1 MFFPKKIKKEI
12 IDMASSAEKV
22 RAFVHSDRKL
32 LETSLTLRDI
42 FQLSMS
48 RNPHAP
54 ALIYFDES
62 GRKKVISYNDY
73 KSQAFVTASKLSSAL
88 SGVPAGTVIALKLKN
103 TPKWPILFWSI
114 LMNGHTPLLIDAKLP
129 KANAENLISQ
139 AKAKAIITNDEETF
153 SVPSFRVNDIASQQA
168 DYGFSPDWADHVIFC
183 SSGTTGDAKMM
194 VFDGKNL
201 CQQLLASQNMGD
213 VTLDILHPGTLN
225 LLAMIPFHH
234 IFGFV
239 AVFLWYTYYGGAI
252 VFPSSMASN
261 DLLYAVRKGKVTH
274 LYAVPLFWD
283 SIAQMITRKA
293 SMMGPKKAAYLE
305 KMIAYQTH
313 QISKKEAGWAAN
325 RVILKLFQGKVLG
338 SQIQFCI
345 SGGGYLSSKTL
356 NLINGLGY
364 PLYNG
369 YGMTEIGITSVELSP
384 QVEQRLKGSIGKPL
398 AGVEYKIVPLSKESS
413 DRTGELYV
421 KSGITHERE
430 FIGGVLTRSKL
441 VDGFYKT
448 GDIAYCDE
456 QGYYF
461 IKGRLKDTIILANGE
476 NVYPDEIEF
485 YFHDVKHVNN
495 CVVLG
500 VTPKGEKDEKIA
512 LVLEVDNSV
521 DAESLMQIKKDID
534 SINASLP
541 NEKKVQAVYVDKRPL
556 PMANNMKV
564 KRFVIKEGL
573 EQGSTDFIDFEAK
586 KKEATF
592 EGYDP
597 EEVSQYSKEIGQVF
611 AKILVL
617 PEFKIDGQAHWI
629 NDLGGDS
636 MSYIEMVQ
644 ELEKKYGVTVPDSCF
659 GVLTCRDDFVKEIID
674 LKHGKGKDGAAKS

>member
-1 MFFPKKIKKEI
+1 
-12 IDMASSAEKV
+12 MASKEQKLLD
-22 RAFVHSDRKL
+22 FVHSDRAL
-32 LETSLTLRDI
+32 LNTSLTLRDI
-42 FQLSMS
+42 FQLAMD
-48 RNPHAP
+48 RNPSKP
-54 ALIYFDES
+54 ALVYFDES
-62 GRKKVISYNDY
+62 NRKIALTYSEY
-73 KSQAFVTASKLSSAL
+73 KSQAFVMASKLSSAL
-88 SGVPAGTVIALKLKN
+88 SGVPAGTVVALKLKN
-103 TPKWPILFWSI
+103 GPKWPLLFWAI

-129 KANAENLISQ
+129 KANAENLIAQ

-153 SVPSFRVNDIASQQA
+153 AVPSFRVNDISSQQA
-168 DYGFSPDWADHVIFC
+168 DYAFSPDWADHVIFC

-194 VFDGKNL
+194 VYNGKNL
-201 CQQLLASQNMGD
+201 CSQLLASQNMGD
-213 VTLDILHPGTLN
+213 ITPDILHPGVTN
-225 LLAMIPFHH
+225 ILAMIPFHH

-239 AVFLWYTYYGGAI
+239 AVFLWYTYYGKAI
-252 VFPSSMASN
+252 VFPTSLSTSDIMT
-261 DLLYAVRKGKVTH
+261 AVHKGKVTH

-283 SIAQMITRKA
+283 SIAQMVSRKA
-293 SMMGPKKAAYLE
+293 SMMGGKKAAYFE
-305 KMIAYQTH
+305 KMIAYNTH
-313 QISKKEAGWAAN
+313 KISKKEAGFAAN
-325 RVILKLFQGKVLG
+325 GFIKSLFQKNVLG
-338 SQIQFCI
+338 AQIEYCI

-369 YGMTEIGITSVELSP
+369 YGMTEIGVTSVELSP
-384 QVEQRLKGSIGKPL
+384 SVEQRLKGSIGKPL
-398 AGVEYKIVPLSKESS
+398 AGVEYKIVPLAN
-413 DRTGELYV
+413 DNGDGTGELYV
-421 KSGITHERE
+421 KSPITHERE

-456 QGYYF
+456 QGYYY
-461 IKGRLKDTIILANGE
+461 IKGRLKDTIILSNGE

-500 VTPKGEKDEKIA
+500 VKPQGEKEETIA

-521 DAESLMQIKKDID
+521 DAEALKQIKKDID

-541 NEKKVQAVYVDKRPL
+541 NEKKVQKVYVDKRPL

-573 EQGSTDFIDFEAK
+573 EQGSPDFVDFEAK
-586 KKEATF
+586 KKQATF

-597 EEVSQYSKEIGQVF
+597 KEVAQYSKEIAALF

-644 ELEKKYGVTVPDSCF
+644 ELEKKYGVTVADEKF
-659 GVLTCRDDFVKEIID
+659 GVLTCLDDFVKEIID
-674 LKHGKGKDGAAKS
+674 LSHAKTNSPKETKKN